1 MLRTQPRKKTGAFR
15 PAVQYRPPDS
25 VIGPIAETYPG
36 AIGVVRAITCEGH
49 VYRYVVEF
57 EDGRTDTFFGFEL
70 RHAEKGTATNRR

>member
-1 MLRTQPRKKTGAFR
+1 MQDALIHRRFNTGDR
-15 PAVQYRPPDS
+15 VS

-70 RHAEKGTATNRR
+70 RHAEKHSAE